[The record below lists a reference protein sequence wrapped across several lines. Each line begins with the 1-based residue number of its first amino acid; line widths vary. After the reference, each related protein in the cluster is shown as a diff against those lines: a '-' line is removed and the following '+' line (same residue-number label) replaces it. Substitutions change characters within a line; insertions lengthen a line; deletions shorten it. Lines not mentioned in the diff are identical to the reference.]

1 MFYLQFD
8 RKAVV
13 VIFMYSYKMH
23 DVESPTGTGKTNF
36 KRYYEYI
43 V

>member
-8 RKAVV
+8 QKAVV

-23 DVESPTGTGKTNF
+23 DVESPTGKTNF